1 MVTFTLPGR
10 SPVLYYNNIREN
22 ILLCVFV
29 NYILCLYGYI
39 LILKTFLLTD
49 GWSIFQYFGSYGSV
63 VFRAIVWILTEC
75 KSCFCGTSNA
85 NTLSS
90 SFLLDLVFVTLTFYT
105 KIMIAR
111 RNNFTVTYATE
122 WQDQEL
128 KLYII
133 WLKIFRFWAYM
144 MKVIPETRRMH

>member
-1 MVTFTLPGR
+1 MFPTFEWNGYFYSNDHEYFNIIT
-10 SPVLYYNNIREN
+10 NIREQ
-22 ILLCVFV
+22 ILLCGVFI

-39 LILKTFLLTD
+39 LILKTFLLTA

-90 SFLLDLVFVTLTFYT
+90 SFLLDLVFITLTFYT

-122 WQDQEL
+122 WQNQEL
-128 KLYII
+128 KL
-133 WLKIFRFWAYM
+133 
-144 MKVIPETRRMH
+144 